1 MKQSVGNSRACLT
14 NKPENPRRQ
23 SEISTLSLNDPGFC
37 LRRRGADTPLSPAML
52 ESRAL
57 IFSRLLAL
65 PVLLASAFA
74 QSAQKAGPLVV
85 EVYRV
90 KSAPFAQTLSTVGTL
105 RANESV
111 TLVSELSR
119 RLMKIHVAEGSEVA
133 VGELLFKLDDTDLV
147 AELGE
152 IDARLKLA
160 ESVRQ
165 RVNHLLP
172 RKAISQQE
180 YDSST
185 AAFDIL
191 NAERNTKAVQ
201 ISKTEIRAPFAGRV
215 GVRQVSEGALVT
227 PDTPL
232 ITLQDVSRIKV
243 DFPLPERYSGKVKR
257 GQKFTFTVAG
267 DGQIFEGL
275 VTVVEPAIET
285 ETRSLL
291 VRGVCS
297 APQSLQ
303 PGGFADVALVLDGLP
318 NGFMVPSQAIVPSPS
333 GQGVYLIRD
342 GKAVLQAV
350 EIGVRTEHE
359 VQILRG
365 LNEGDLVVTSNL
377 LRIRPGLEVI
387 AAEAP

>member
-1 MKQSVGNSRACLT
+1 MLDSRAVT
-14 NKPENPRRQ
+14 VFR
-23 SEISTLSLNDPGFC
+23 F
-37 LRRRGADTPLSPAML
+37 
-52 ESRAL
+52 
-57 IFSRLLAL
+57 LAL
-65 PVLLASAFA
+65 PFLLASALA
-74 QSAQKAGPLVV
+74 QNGQKVEPLVA
-85 EVYRV
+85 EVYSV
-90 KSAPFAQTLSTVGTL
+90 KSVPFAQTLSTVGTL

-119 RLMKIHVAEGSEVA
+119 RLVKIHVAEGSEVA
-133 VGELLFKLDDTDLV
+133 AGELLFKLDDADLV

-165 RVNHLLP
+165 RVNNLLP

-180 YDSST
+180 FDSST

-215 GVRQVSEGALVT
+215 GVRQVSEGAFVT
-227 PDTPL
+227 PAIPL

-243 DFPLPERYSGKVKR
+243 DFPLPERYSGKVKSD
-257 GQKFTFTVAG
+257 QKFTFTVAG
-267 DGQIFEGL
+267 NGQVFEGV

-303 PGGFADVALVLDGLP
+303 PGGFADVALTLDTLP

-342 GKAVLQAV
+342 GKAVLQVV
-350 EIGVRTEHE
+350 EIGVRTAQE

-365 LNEGDLVVTSNL
+365 LNEGDVVVTTNL
-377 LRIRPGLEVI
+377 LRIRPGLEVT
-387 AAEAP
+387 AAKAP